1 MNGCFWWFRES
12 LERIFGSAEKF
23 QKFLLIEAH
32 PFNELSTVWLESATK
47 MKKKLLKLS
56 TINSDWFTYSEAA
69 TGDVLSKKMFLKISQ
84 NSQENTCARV
94 SFLIKLQAFTEY
106 WWLLLTFYITTNFK
120 RTTRLKLL
128 KRDEQIKD
136 FWGW

>member
-1 MNGCFWWFRES
+1 MNCQQ
-12 LERIFGSAEKF
+12 FGY
-23 QKFLLIEAH
+23 
-32 PFNELSTVWLESATK
+32 ESATK

-56 TINSDWFTYSEAA
+56 TINLDCFTYSEAA

-136 FWGW
+136 F